1 MIDPKALEAMAEA
14 MWQAESI
21 RARGVGR
28 KIPWGE
34 VAEKTKDQWSDFAQ
48 SALTAYHKHL
58 AEAGLVI
65 VPMEPTD
72 VMVKAGVDLAF
83 RIRLSP
89 EYSWKDYMRDL
100 HRAMIAALGGESH
113 D

>member
-1 MIDPKALEAMAEA
+1 MIDPKALEAAARAVADLGGFKSRTFPENIA
-14 MWQAESI
+14 QA
-21 RARGVGR
+21 
-28 KIPWGE
+28 
-34 VAEKTKDQWSDFAQ
+34 
-48 SALTAYHKHL
+48 ALTAYHKHL

-65 VPMEPTD
+65 VPMEPTEA
-72 VMVKAGVDLAF
+72 MVKAGVDLAF

-100 HRAMIAALGGESH
+100 HRAMIAAAK

>member
-1 MIDPKALEAMAEA
+1 MINPKALEAMAEA

-34 VAEKTKDQWSDFAQ
+34 VAEKTKDQWIDIAQ
-48 SALTAYHKHL
+48 AALTAYHKHL

-65 VPMEPTD
+65 VPAEVVALLKRYRNETPAGHSPH
-72 VMVKAGVDLAF
+72 MVCQEVDLV
-83 RIRLSP
+83 L
-89 EYSWKDYMRDL
+89 EKV
-100 HRAMIAALGGESH
+100 
-113 D
+113 